1 MPPKKR
7 RAAKSSLNY
16 DNLIH
21 YLKYEAYPPEV
32 NSDREKRNIR
42 KRAKSFRLE
51 QLPSG
56 DKLYFTYTYP
66 DEENT
71 QHTKEVIYKTEDQK
85 RAFDEFHINSKG
97 VHIGREKLLT
107 LITEKYY
114 WQGICIKIREF
125 LRACKECHQKVEAQV
140 TKKKLM
146 EDTIQTEGYVAVK
159 IEDDQDYEEVMETED
174 LSGVSLSD
182 IWTSSEQQLLQLQSQ
197 HFWDIVEVKM
207 LGPYLCNGRKKHV
220 MVFMDVFSLWPEA
233 AIVETMSSTVVTH
246 VLINLICRFGV
257 MNKLLMGA
265 GQTDT
270 NVYMLP
276 RTDILLASDIDIKI
290 LHSTT
295 PQTVEAW
302 YEIEETM
309 NQFVANNSDWTNCL
323 PFALLPHRISRGR
336 HSEYSPA
343 YLTYGRELNLPSL
356 LTHQPTVEYLQTS
369 DGYIPIEKKLQT
381 LSSLMTV
388 YKGYCGDDIVSQDSD
403 VFKGPLINMPQK
415 KVPSGSVKPKPLS
428 SNLSSQ
434 EVSPSTSA
442 EISHEGIDTP
452 GMSDEDDINTD
463 NSNVKPKGEIKEE
476 KESSVIPP
484 LRKKR
489 WSKTHRTSMDNSSN
503 NSDDLSIEEIQS
515 YDKLLKVEEN
525 SNPDKLMVS
534 GEVDAYYDDVIL
546 YLKHKRYGV
555 GVVNDHMKRNIRK
568 MSESHYLEGDMLY
581 HKWKT
586 TSRIIPLR
594 FDERYYIME
603 NYHIDNKGR
612 HLGFRQM
619 YERLNKFHWKSM
631 AVDCEA
637 YVRTCVTCNQTK
649 SVNNESLCEYFY
661 DVTDEERAKLAEE
674 NYSLLVKYLQ
684 KGKILQSVQPNKA
697 KLITLLGNW
706 FVINNGQLD
715 YKRPDREFNVCLEIA
730 ARAKKNAIRNA
741 HIIAVNGNHLNQPD
755 TLQMLS
761 EGYIWNGM
769 KENCEDFVHSCCQHP
784 KPANIKRN
792 AAFKKFDLLQRVSLF
807 KKIRVMQ
814 DDPKMTQKTK
824 QHKSTALYKYQNI
837 LDDTAQDSFRTDND
851 PTEGSSEFVEITENE
866 QLHHEQENEIDN
878 ENSGVCENTDTDT
891 ELGSVTH
898 TIIKKDKEVSELD
911 EISRNKP
918 SSSQEEQ
925 TVVCDSN
932 DVIEQHVDD
941 IEQIIYYSKQ
951 QIENEQNINKQT
963 VLHEKTN
970 SHIASSCQEMENEE
984 SVVNMTLETADGSQ
998 EDVIKQEHRY
1008 TSSRVVDT
1016 TVSGMIPLEEALL
1029 LCSSDNNLQGSGV
1042 IHIDKHGKH
1051 DTAVENKMVESR
1063 PTQTEYLRSVSDE
1076 VTLSAIRSIMPSD
1089 EHDEEEGEM
1098 YDEETESEN
1107 EEMTAT
1113 GENDS
1118 DWKPKVVQS
1127 KQDTSAIVG
1136 SKDPDFDPIKKKY
1149 DTTTRFRCKECG
1161 KCIRGIIRYRTHVYE
1176 HTGIKPFE
1184 CEHCDK
1190 RFTTLKTKKIH
1201 MMRHT
1206 GGQQFL
1212 CYLCGKGFSTS
1223 ISLKSHINI
1232 HEKGGNIMVK
1242 CELCSRVFRTKNRY
1256 EKHMLCKHP
1265 YTPEIFRCD
1274 ECDKDFTTRRSL
1286 YRHNKS
1292 QHEKIKTH
1300 ICEICGKGFYRK
1312 EYLKRHLETHEPVK
1326 PDHSHRRRP
1335 ICELIQETGVKY
1347 EIPISQT
1354 EVHIPRR
1361 CNIDLIQE
1369 SGVKYEIPMSQ
1380 NEVHIPNTVQYT
1392 NSETVLE
1399 SITVPGEYTIPLS
1412 DSTHI
1417 ALPSTTVDNQMTV
1430 ESSYYISNPDDEN
1443 QVSHM
1448 FVYGQPAVQYEVECG
1463 SSEEQLDAAEALTA
1477 INMLA
1482 QASINQGY

>member
-16 DNLIH
+16 DSLIH

-56 DKLYFTYTYP
+56 DKLYFIYTYS

-71 QHTKEVIYKTEDQK
+71 QHTKEVIYKIEDQQ

-146 EDTIQTEGYVAVK
+146 EENIQTEGYVAVK
-159 IEDDQDYEEVMETED
+159 IEDDQDDEEVMEAED

-182 IWTSSEQQLLQLQSQ
+182 IWTSSEQQSLQSQ
-197 HFWDIVEVKM
+197 HFWDIVEVKI

-257 MNKLLMGA
+257 MNKLFMGA
-265 GQTDT
+265 DQTDT
-270 NVYMLP
+270 NVLMLP

-290 LHSTT
+290 LHRAT
-295 PQTVEAW
+295 PQTAEAW

-309 NQFVANNSDWTNCL
+309 NQFVVNNSDWTNCL

-336 HSEYSPA
+336 HTEYSPA
-343 YLTYGRELNLPSL
+343 YLTYSRELNLPTL
-356 LTHQPTVEYLQTS
+356 LTHQPTAEYLQTS
-369 DGYIPIEKKLQT
+369 DGYIPIDKKLQT
-381 LSSLMTV
+381 LSSLMTI
-388 YKGYCGDDIVSQDSD
+388 YKGYCGDENVSQDSD
-403 VFKGPLINMPQK
+403 VFKGPLITMPRK
-415 KVPSGSVKPKPLS
+415 KVPSGSAKTMTAS
-428 SNLSSQ
+428 SSLSSQ

-442 EISHEGIDTP
+442 QISHEGIDSF
-452 GMSDEDDINTD
+452 GMPDEDDKSTD
-463 NSNVKPKGEIKEE
+463 NKNVKPKVENKEE
-476 KESSVIPP
+476 QETSVNPP
-484 LRKKR
+484 LRRKR

-503 NSDDLSIEEIQS
+503 NSDDLSMEEMQS
-515 YDKLLKVEEN
+515 YEKLLKGDETTTA
-525 SNPDKLMVS
+525 DKLMVS

-619 YERLNKFHWKSM
+619 YEKLNKFHWKSM

-637 YVRTCVTCNQTK
+637 YVRTCVTCNQMK
-649 SVNNESLCEYFY
+649 SVNNESLFEYFY
-661 DVTDEERAKLAEE
+661 DITDEERAKLAEE

-684 KGKILQSVQPNKA
+684 KGKNLQSVQPNKA
-697 KLITLLGNW
+697 RLITLLANW
-706 FVINNGQLD
+706 FVINNGQLY
-715 YKRPDREFNVCLEIA
+715 YKRPDRDFNVCLEIA

-741 HIIAVNGNHLNQPD
+741 HFIAERGNHLNQSD

-761 EGYIWNGM
+761 EGYMWNGM
-769 KENCEDFVHSCCQHP
+769 KENCEDFVHSCCKHS

-824 QHKSTALYKYQNI
+824 QHKSIALYRYQNI
-837 LDDTAQDSFRTDND
+837 LDDTAQDSFRTDID
-851 PTEGSSEFVEITENE
+851 QTEVSSEFVEMTEND
-866 QLHHEQENEIDN
+866 QPHYQQENKMES
-878 ENSGVCENTDTDT
+878 ENSGLCENTDA
-891 ELGSVTH
+891 EMSVTNE
-898 TIIKKDKEVSELD
+898 IIKKDEEVGEQD
-911 EISRNKP
+911 EISRNTP

-925 TVVCDSN
+925 TMICNSSG
-932 DVIEQHVDD
+932 VIEQHVDD
-941 IEQIIYYSKQ
+941 IEEIINSKHQ
-951 QIENEQNINKQT
+951 TEQDINQQT
-963 VLHEKTN
+963 VLHEQAKSHTASLHTN
-970 SHIASSCQEMENEE
+970 SSEEMENEQL
-984 SVVNMTLETADGSQ
+984 VDMTLKTADSSQ

-1008 TSSRVVDT
+1008 TSSRMVDT
-1016 TVSGMIPLEEALL
+1016 RESRMIPLEEALL
-1029 LCSSDNNLQGSGV
+1029 LCSSDNNLHGSGV
-1042 IHIDKHGKH
+1042 IQIDKHEKH
-1051 DTAVENKMVESR
+1051 DTAVDNKMVESR

-1076 VTLSAIRSIMPSD
+1076 VTLSAIRSILPSD
-1089 EHDEEEGEM
+1089 EHDEAEGEL

-1113 GENDS
+1113 AENDS
-1118 DWKPKVVQS
+1118 DWKPKEVKSNQ
-1127 KQDTSAIVG
+1127 QDTSAKVR
-1136 SKDPDFDPIKKKY
+1136 SKDPDLDPIKKKY

-1242 CELCSRVFRTKNRY
+1242 CELCRRVFRTKNRY
-1256 EKHMLCKHP
+1256 EKHMQCKHP
-1265 YTPEIFRCD
+1265 YTPETFRCD

-1312 EYLKRHLETHEPVK
+1312 EYLKRHLETHESVRPE
-1326 PDHSHRRRP
+1326 HLHRRRP
-1335 ICELIQETGVKY
+1335 ITDLIQETGVKY

-1361 CNIDLIQE
+1361 CTIDLIQE

-1392 NSETVLE
+1392 NSETVME

-1417 ALPSTTVDNQMTV
+1417 ALPSTTVENQMTV

-1448 FVYGQPAVQYEVECG
+1448 FVYEQPAVQYEVECG
-1463 SSEEQLDAAEALTA
+1463 SSEEQIDAAEALTA

-1482 QASINQGY
+1482 QASINQGF